1 MPCGA
6 GFGAGFTTGFG
17 AGFTTGFGAGFT
29 TGLGAGLP
37 WCGGGTTTGRGG
49 GGGGRRFT
57 SQPRPSQTPQVF
69 RQPYHVQ
76 L

>member
-1 MPCGA
+1 MGL
-6 GFGAGFTTGFG
+6 TGFG
-17 AGFTTGFGAGFT
+17 AGRCGGCG
-29 TGLGAGLP
+29 TGLAI
-37 WCGGGTTTGRGG
+37 GRGG

-69 RQPYHVQ
+69 FQPYHVQ